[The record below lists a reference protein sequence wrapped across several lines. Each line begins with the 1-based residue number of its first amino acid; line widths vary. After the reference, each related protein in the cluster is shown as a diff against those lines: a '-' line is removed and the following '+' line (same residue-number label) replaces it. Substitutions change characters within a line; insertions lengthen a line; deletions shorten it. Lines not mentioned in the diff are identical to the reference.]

1 MQAIE
6 KPDTSVIRAK
16 RISWDLCSARESS
29 MLASA
34 LVLAAERGHKL
45 AINDFDLMKLTLML
59 QGIVSESS
67 RHAYPPEMR

>member
-1 MQAIE
+1 
-6 KPDTSVIRAK
+6 
-16 RISWDLCSARESS
+16 

-45 AINDFDLMKLTLML
+45 ALNDFDLMNLTLML